1 MIKRHSDGD
10 EEFGAGTGE
19 QPEQQSH
26 QAGENA
32 GTAAE
37 KELVN
42 LKLQLEEKDKEIG
55 ELKDKYLRTLA
66 EADNTRKRIR
76 QQGEESIRHQR
87 EGFLRDLLPIVD
99 NLERAVG
106 AAHGGGNGKSIV
118 EGVEMVLGSLLDF
131 LRIQGVTRVDTVGQP
146 FDPRLHEAVDHRAS
160 AEHQPNTV
168 VEEYHRG
175 YVTGD
180 RVLRPA
186 RVAVSKAHEP
196 GSTGGTNGDQS

>member
-1 MIKRHSDGD
+1 MIKRYTDADGEAGPGENPEHHSH
-10 EEFGAGTGE
+10 E
-19 QPEQQSH
+19 P
-26 QAGENA
+26 GENA
-32 GTAAE
+32 DNAAE
-37 KELVN
+37 KELAS
-42 LKLQLEEKDKEIG
+42 LKLQIEEKDKEIG

-76 QQGEESIRHQR
+76 QQGEESVRLQR
-87 EGFLRDLLPIVD
+87 EGLLRDLLPIVD

-106 AAHGGGNGKSIV
+106 AAQGGGNGKSIV

-131 LRIQGVTRVDTVGQP
+131 LRVQGVTRVDTVGQP

-186 RVAVSKAHEP
+186 RVAVSKAHGP
-196 GSTGGTNGDQS
+196 GSTGGTNDDET